1 MEALL
6 QHYLHNNK
14 MQLFRVFAA
23 RQFNSIFAWW
33 EQSSLVP
40 PVLVLLCYK
49 CALVVGYDL

>member
-33 EQSSLVP
+33 EQPSLVP